1 MILRKEVGCFPARI
15 RSTISIIPAMAD
27 TIIELTWIICV
38 DSSTA
43 PCPRFPGMDALIC
56 NTSYCKTM
64 ITANSS
70 VNIQKQTISSDKM
83 N

>member
-15 RSTISIIPAMAD
+15 RSMISIIPAITD
-27 TIIELTWIICV
+27 TIIELTWNICV

-56 NTSYCKTM
+56 ITSYFKTM
-64 ITANSS
+64 ITANTE
-70 VNIQKQTISSDKM
+70 IQ
-83 N
+83 